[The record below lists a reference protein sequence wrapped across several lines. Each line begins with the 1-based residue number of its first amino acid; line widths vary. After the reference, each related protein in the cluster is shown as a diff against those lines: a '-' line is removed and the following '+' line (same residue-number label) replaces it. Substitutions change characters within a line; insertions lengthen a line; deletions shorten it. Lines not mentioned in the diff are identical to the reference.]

1 MNGAGMMLVIAELER
16 CRPSRLTCE
25 ILGLARALAAESG
38 GTVAATLFANGG
50 EGVADELIA
59 LGADRVY
66 WMEHAA
72 LEPYHSEAWV
82 SAAAQLCREQKPA
95 LVLAGHTAAGADLA
109 PRLAFR
115 LDAAI
120 ATGCIAL
127 SWVRGKPTFTRPCF
141 GGNARETLSFTTALA
156 VATVRA
162 GCGVAPARDSA
173 RRGEVTRV
181 IPQLAAEALRVKVI
195 ERRTD
200 AMETLRL
207 EDAQTVVAGGR
218 GLNGPEGFRSL
229 EQLAGVLDGA
239 VGASRVPCDLGW
251 CPRSWQIGLTGR
263 TVQPELYI
271 AVGISGAG
279 HHMAGCGNA
288 KTIVAVNSDPDA
300 AIFRDARFGIVG
312 DYRQFVPAF
321 IDEVRR
327 LRHDRDG
334 NSK

>member
-1 MNGAGMMLVIAELER
+1 MTFVIAELAQG
-16 CRPSRLTCE
+16 RPSRLTCE
-25 ILGLARALAAESG
+25 LLGLARALAARTG
-38 GTVAATLFANGG
+38 GTVAAALFTDGA

-59 LGADRVY
+59 AGADHVY
-66 WMEHAA
+66 SVEHAA
-72 LEPYHSEAWV
+72 LATYHSEAWV
-82 SAAAQLCREQKPA
+82 SAAAQLCREQNPA

-115 LDAAI
+115 LDAAV
-120 ATGCIAL
+120 ATGCVEVA
-127 SWVRGKPTFTRPCF
+127 WTGGKPTFTRPCC
-141 GGNARETLSFTTALA
+141 GGNARETLSFTTPLT

-162 GCGVAPARDSA
+162 GCSEAPAPDRA
-173 RRGEVTRV
+173 RRGEVTHV
-181 IPQLAAEALRVKVI
+181 VPQLAAEALRVKVI

-200 AMETLRL
+200 ATEALRL

-229 EQLAGVLDGA
+229 EHLAGVLGGA

-300 AIFRDARFGIVG
+300 AIFKDARFGIVG
-312 DYRQFVPAF
+312 DYRQFVPVF
-321 IDEVRR
+321 IDEVRK
-327 LRHDRDG
+327 LHQDQ
-334 NSK
+334 